1 MKGAGKTILSVAFVS
16 ALMLLYVHE
25 QVALFRIS
33 YQLDA
38 KSEKLARLSED
49 YRKVKFE
56 VDQLRAPRLLENKM
70 KELSLNLALPKE
82 VRVIR
87 IPAAEK
93 VEVPVT
99 RLSIPTQDRFFNF
112 LGRWVDVAQ
121 AKEDIQSPV
130 EE

>member
-56 VDQLRAPRLLENKM
+56 VDQLRAPRLLEQKM
-70 KELSLNLALPKE
+70 KDMQIELALPKE
-82 VRVIR
+82 VQVVK
-87 IPAAEK
+87 IPAAAPLTPESLPNVSLK
-93 VEVPVT
+93 P
-99 RLSIPTQDRFFNF
+99 LSDGLLDF
-112 LGRWVDVAQ
+112 LGRWVKIAQ
-121 AKEDIQSPV
+121 AKTDN
-130 EE
+130 